1 MKNIPLIIGA
11 VLALIAGAGVMA
23 YSQTRD
29 GASGEGFDL
38 AALQRYVMD
47 FGGTERAFDNAYW
60 DNHEP
65 GIYVEAR
72 TGEPLFASTDKYDSG
87 SGWPS
92 FTRPIDSHNVTTHT
106 DRTAGMTRTEVRSR
120 EGGAHLGHVLND
132 GPRNRGGQ
140 RWCMNAQGRRPQ
152 RARERVD
159 LHPAGR
165 RSPPHQSWS
174 HPA

>member
-1 MKNIPLIIGA
+1 MKIIPLIIGA
-11 VLALIAGAGVMA
+11 ALALIAGAGVMA

-120 EGGAHLGHVLND
+120 EGGAHLGHVFND

-140 RWCMNAQGRRPQ
+140 RWCMNSCAMRFIPRDRMAAEGYGEYLPLIDGATAQR
-152 RARERVD
+152 
-159 LHPAGR
+159 
-165 RSPPHQSWS
+165 
-174 HPA
+174 